1 MTRGCAREEFQVC
14 LCVDDTEYH
23 EHVKL
28 YLGIDGLK
36 SLDPWAS
43 FPVDVVVQRLTM
55 THGRSDCHLLGTASS
70 RFVQQLRL
78 DL

>member
-1 MTRGCAREEFQVC
+1 MC
-14 LCVDDTEYH
+14 LCVDDTEYY

-36 SLDPWAS
+36 TIDPWAS
-43 FPVDVVVQRLTM
+43 FPVDDVVQRLTM
-55 THGRSDCHLLGTASS
+55 SHARNDCHWLGTASS
-70 RFVQQLRL
+70 RFVQQLPL

>member
-43 FPVDVVVQRLTM
+43 FPET
-55 THGRSDCHLLGTASS
+55 LLSK
-70 RFVQQLRL
+70 
-78 DL
+78 D